1 MDNLLDNKPASLTR
15 IKKLAFI
22 EIGFYTKTI
31 DIIRLELRIR
41 HYLNIEKC
49 FQFILITKYFNSF
62 MLLLKNLK
70 IIFDMVKKCLPGG

>member
-22 EIGFYTKTI
+22 EIEFYTKTI

-41 HYLNIEKC
+41 HYL
-49 FQFILITKYFNSF
+49 
-62 MLLLKNLK
+62 K
-70 IIFDMVKKCLPGG
+70 I